1 MNYKNSTAAR
11 TTITRNLTDLDVE
24 TENIYKSIFVLSRR
38 ANQVE
43 VELREEL
50 HAKLEEFATTQDNLE
65 EIFENREQIE
75 VSKFYERLPKPAA
88 ISIEEFEQD
97 KVYVRAPEVT
107 QEN

>member
-11 TTITRNLTDLDVE
+11 TTITRNLTDLDQE
-24 TENIYKSIFVLSRR
+24 TDNIYKSIYVLSKR

-43 VELREEL
+43 IELREEL

-75 VSKFYERLPKPAA
+75 VSRFYERLPKPAA
-88 ISIEEFEQD
+88 ISIEEFEED
-97 KVYVRAPEVT
+97 KIYVRAPEVEET
-107 QEN
+107 K